1 VIEKS
6 LSFQRLAK
14 ASRRNLFAGPT
25 RATGVILAFVHHM
38 RTRIW
43 LTIIAVM
50 VLAVVPA
57 ASAFPVALAIVPIA
71 LIEPGSLLL
80 LGISLLTL
88 AGVVQRAFFS

>member
-1 VIEKS
+1 
-6 LSFQRLAK
+6 
-14 ASRRNLFAGPT
+14 
-25 RATGVILAFVHHM
+25 M

-57 ASAFPVALAIVPIA
+57 ASVFPVALAIVPMA
-71 LIEPGSLLL
+71 FIEPGSLLL

-88 AGVVQRAFFS
+88 AGVAQRAFFS